1 MISSLSFKNM
11 GLLCVLKYI
20 AMKLFFS
27 ILFLLSASF
36 IFAQGKSGKLIIL
49 HTNDLHSNLTGF
61 SPESEYTPCLVGD
74 DSTRAGFSRIAAM
87 IDIEKFSNPN
97 NVLVLDAGDFL
108 MGTFFHIFEASD
120 GFQLNLMKK
129 MGYDVV
135 CLGNHEFDFGPQ
147 TLAQIINGSLKNGEI
162 PALTFANVKFDNK
175 SEDDNSF
182 EDLYGKGIIKPYQ
195 IIEKGGFKI
204 GIFGLIGADAKQVAP
219 KAAPLKIT
227 DRIKT
232 AKKIVKILR
241 EDEKVDIVICLSHGG
256 VMIDKKGDWA
266 GEDVELAE
274 KVEGIDLIVSGHTH
288 TEIFDPIVIGN
299 TPIVQTGSQGKSL
312 GRLEMY
318 FNNGKLTS
326 SKYQLMPVDDE
337 IKGNCKIHQDIAGRI
352 RMVDDSILRPEGLGY
367 FRPLCETNYELSCD
381 EMGDLDFSNLGP
393 LISDAILYYVNN
405 FSPVK
410 TDVTLIAA
418 GMIRDKIRVGNKGVQ
433 TVTDIF
439 RVVSL
444 GEGDDDIPGYPLAQV
459 YLTPREIKSIVEL
472 LLVAPKMK
480 PSYFCYYS
488 GIKVYYDSSKGL
500 LKKIYKIEIDGKD
513 IDFSKK
519 NKTLY
524 SLTANSY
531 MLEFVSEIRGM
542 TLGLVKIIP
551 KDING
556 VAVKDNKKTWIDFD
570 SGKEG
575 VQEGKEWMA
584 MVKYL
589 QSFPDMN
596 ENRIPDFPD
605 KYRDPELNTVDV
617 KNGK

>member
-1 MISSLSFKNM
+1 
-11 GLLCVLKYI
+11 
-20 AMKLFFS
+20 MKLFFS
-27 ILFLLSASF
+27 ILFFLSASL
-36 IFAQGKSGKLIIL
+36 IVAQEKSGKLIIL
-49 HTNDLHSNLTGF
+49 HTNDLHSNFTGF

-74 DSTRAGFSRIAAM
+74 DSTRAGFARIAAM
-87 IDIEKFSNPN
+87 IEIEKFSNPT

-108 MGTFFHIFEASD
+108 MGTFFHVFEASD

-129 MGYDVV
+129 MGYDVL
-135 CLGNHEFDFGPQ
+135 CLGNHEFDFGPN
-147 TLAQIINGSLKNGEI
+147 TLAQIINGSLINGEI
-162 PALTFANVKFDNK
+162 PALTFANVKFDKK
-175 SEDDNSF
+175 SDDDNTF
-182 EDLYGKGIIKPYQ
+182 QDLFAKGIIKPYQ
-195 IIEKGGFKI
+195 IVKKGGFKI
-204 GIFGLIGADAKQVAP
+204 GIFGLVGDDAKQVAP

-227 DRIKT
+227 NRLKT
-232 AKKIVKILR
+232 AKKIVKTLQD
-241 EDEKVDIVICLSHGG
+241 DEKVDVIICLSHSG
-256 VMIDKKGDWA
+256 VMKDKNGNWT
-266 GEDVELAE
+266 GEDVELAR
-274 KVEGIDLIVSGHTH
+274 KVKGIDLIVSGHTH
-288 TEIFDPIVIGN
+288 TEIFDPIMVGN

-318 FNNGKLTS
+318 FNKGKLST
-326 SKYQLMPVDDE
+326 SKYQLMPVDDN

-352 RMVDDSILRPEGLGY
+352 RMVDDSILRMQSLGY
-367 FRPLCETNYELSCD
+367 FQPLCETDYELSCD
-381 EMGDLDFSNLGP
+381 ELGFLDSSNLGP
-393 LISDAILYYVNN
+393 LISDAIFYYVNK
-405 FSPVK
+405 FSEVN
-410 TDVTLIAA
+410 TDVSLIAA
-418 GMIRDKIRVGNKGVQ
+418 GMIRDKIRVGNKGIQ

-459 YLTPREIKSIVEL
+459 FLTPHEIKSIIEL

-500 LKKIYKIEIDGKD
+500 LKKIYKIEIDGKE
-513 IDFSKK
+513 IDLAKK

-542 TLGLVKIIP
+542 TLGLIKIIP

-556 VAVKDNKKTWIDFD
+556 VPVKDNKQTWIDFD
-570 SGKEG
+570 STKPG

-589 QSFPDMN
+589 QSFPDIN
-596 ENRIPDFPD
+596 GNKIPDFPVN
-605 KYRDPELNTVDV
+605 YREPNLNIIDV
-617 KNGK
+617 KNKK